1 MRARVAAAFVVV
13 LAWAAAAHA
22 APWSLEL
29 PAGYTEQPG
38 AADAEVEQLRK
49 VARTVS
55 VDAQVYVSPDG
66 NVRLTRMTWLS
77 KFDVTPGRGSLDSL
91 DRGVAS
97 GGAKHA
103 TKNISATREL
113 VGEQLIGEQLLDVD
127 GTRVHMKRIYAADT
141 ANVVHMFTVV
151 CAGPAEQ
158 LADCEKA
165 QASMQLTLPNQ
176 ASLSGA
182 PADEETSIAYVLGFA
197 TGVLVVV
204 LAVVWLIRRAR
215 TRR

>member
-1 MRARVAAAFVVV
+1 MRALLAAAFVMCAV
-13 LAWAAAAHA
+13 LPARA

-55 VDAQVYVSPDG
+55 VDAQVYLSPDG
-66 NVRLTRMTWLS
+66 DVRLTRMTWLS
-77 KFDVTPGRGSLDSL
+77 KFDVKPGRGSLDSL

-103 TKNISATREL
+103 TKTVSATRQF
-113 VGEQLIGEQLLDVD
+113 VGEQLIGEQVLDVEA
-127 GTRVHMKRIYAADT
+127 TRVHMKRIYAADT

-151 CAGPAEQ
+151 CAGPADK

-176 ASLSGA
+176 ASLSTTSGA
-182 PADEETSIAYVLGFA
+182 AGEETSVAYVLGFV

-204 LAVVWLIRRAR
+204 VVVVWLIRRAR
-215 TRR
+215 RRG